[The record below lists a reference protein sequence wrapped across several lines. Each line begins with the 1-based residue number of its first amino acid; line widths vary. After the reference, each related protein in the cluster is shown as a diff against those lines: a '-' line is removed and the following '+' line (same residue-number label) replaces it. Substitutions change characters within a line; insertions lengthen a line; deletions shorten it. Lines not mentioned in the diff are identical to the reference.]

1 MGRTNRQ
8 SLGTQQ
14 SAHVTQTW
22 GNQLLTL
29 KQAAQHALCT
39 PRYLQQQIRLGKLRA
54 LHPSYKLVRIRLA
67 ELERFL
73 ES

>member
-1 MGRTNRQ
+1 MSRTNHQCLPR
-8 SLGTQQ
+8 QQ

-29 KQAAQHALCT
+29 GQAAQYAICT
-39 PRYLQQQIRLGKLRA
+39 TRFLQKQIQLGRLRA
-54 LHPSYKLVRIRLA
+54 LKPSRKLVRIRLA
-67 ELERFL
+67 DLEKFL